1 MKLLPLISAQL
12 LSTTASNAQT
22 AELDEMHQ
30 KARSF
35 CVQNTDLCL
44 FIQKRAAIMDMCGE
58 VILNRYDIT
67 YLNAFI
73 KRGLLH
79 ESWGNPYRLASESA
93 AENCENMGVK
103 DLVIERN

>member
-1 MKLLPLISAQL
+1 MKLLPFISALL
-12 LSTTASNAQT
+12 LSATASNAQT

-35 CVQNTDLCL
+35 CIQNTDLCL
-44 FIQKRAAIMDMCGE
+44 FIQKRAVIMDMCFE
-58 VILNRYDIT
+58 ITLNRYDIA
-67 YLNAFI
+67 YLNAYI

-93 AENCENMGVK
+93 AHWCENMGVK
-103 DLVIERN
+103 GAAVEKN